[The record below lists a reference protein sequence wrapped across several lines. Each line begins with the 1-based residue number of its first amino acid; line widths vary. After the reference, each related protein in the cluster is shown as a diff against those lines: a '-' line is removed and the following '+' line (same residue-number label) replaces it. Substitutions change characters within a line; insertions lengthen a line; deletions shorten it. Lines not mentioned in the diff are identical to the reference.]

1 MCYNAAALL
10 LSQNGNFKHANPSLL
25 INFGFR
31 KKIVSSRSKQDLHI
45 KAYPMSSLRKTLIT
59 PSLSNNINS
68 FFHQTF
74 LNQTGGLHAWGIL
87 KVRLASVFPRC
98 LILTHYTCL
107 STMILKSVIKF
118 TFHKNWLRK
127 QFTLKVLL
135 KSVPDAALT
144 NS

>member
-10 LSQNGNFKHANPSLL
+10 LSQNGNVNHANPSLL

-31 KKIVSSRSKQDLHI
+31 KKVVSSRSKQDLHI
-45 KAYPMSSLRKTLIT
+45 KAYAMSSLRKTLIT
-59 PSLSNNINS
+59 PSLSNHINNT
-68 FFHQTF
+68 FHQTF
-74 LNQTGGLHAWGIL
+74 LSQTGGLHAWGIL
-87 KVRLASVFPRC
+87 KVQLASVFPRC

-107 STMILKSVIKF
+107 STKIFTSLITF
-118 TFHKNWLRK
+118 TFHKNWIRK
-127 QFTLKVLL
+127 QFAHKVLL